1 MDRAAG
7 ANEVHVASFSDR
19 MSGLPDRVEAEAG
32 RPAAPPPPGDGPEL
46 PPTGTTA
53 TAASELLHIAPF
65 DTPKIDAGGLE
76 LPPLDDTATIAS
88 ELPHRAPFD
97 TPKVDTGGPQAP
109 ATGTVAT
116 TVNDGFHVYGEYW
129 PEDRGAPFYD
139 KVVDHQPMSGDLV
152 VGSGRGAI
160 VPWSDLGP

>member
-1 MDRAAG
+1 
-7 ANEVHVASFSDR
+7 

-76 LPPLDDTATIAS
+76 L
-88 ELPHRAPFD
+88 
-97 TPKVDTGGPQAP
+97 P